1 MAEPQ
6 RSVRLRRRLTLEGLA
21 DVEGGYVIEH
31 RIVKAWADSLG
42 TAKELPAPQ
51 PTKPCRNVIVQSDLG
66 RA

>member
-1 MAEPQ
+1 
-6 RSVRLRRRLTLEGLA
+6 LTLEGLA